1 MKKPLVLMILDGFG
15 IAPTDGNAIAA
26 AKKPNLDKIFAEN
39 PHTQIGAS
47 GMDVGLPDGQM
58 GNSEVGH
65 TNIGAGRIVYQELTR
80 ITKSAQD
87 GDMDKNPALVKAM
100 ENAKNN
106 GKALHFMGLLSDGGV
121 HSHNSHLYALLEMAK
136 RMGLEKVFVHCFM
149 DGRDV
154 PPSSGKDYVAQLL
167 KKMEEIGVGKV
178 ATVMGRYYAMDR
190 DNRWERVEKAYAA
203 MVYGEGEHADCPL
216 CAMQNSYDKEVTDEF
231 VIPTVCKGAEPISEG
246 DSVIFYNFRPDRAR
260 EITRTLVDPD
270 FTGFERKKGFFP
282 LTYVCMTQYDAT
294 MPNVDVAYKPE
305 SLDNTFGE
313 YISNKGLTQLRI
325 AETEKYAHVTFF
337 FNGGVEKQYPGEDRI
352 LVKSPAVATY
362 DLQPEMS
369 AYEVTDKMVEAV
381 KSGKYD
387 ALILNYANCDMVGHT
402 GVFEAAVKAVEAVD
416 TCVGRVV
423 EAVKEM
429 GGCVLLTADHGN
441 ADRMVDTDGSPF
453 TAHTTN
459 PVPFCV
465 INHPCELREGGRL
478 ADIAPTMLKILGLP
492 QPAEMTGE
500 SIIK

>member
-15 IAPTDGNAIAA
+15 IAPTEGNAIAA
-26 AKKPNLDKIFAEN
+26 ANKPNLDKIFAEN

-87 GDMDKNPALVKAM
+87 GDMDKNEALLKAM
-100 ENAKNN
+100 NNAKDN

-121 HSHNSHLYALLEMAK
+121 HSHNTHLYALLEMAK
-136 RMGLEKVFVHCFM
+136 RVGVEKVFVHCFM
-149 DGRDV
+149 DGLDV
-154 PPSSGKDYVAQLL
+154 PPSSGKDYVKELMDKL
-167 KKMEEIGVGKV
+167 EEIGVGKI

-203 MVYGEGEHADCPL
+203 MVYGEGEQAECPL
-216 CAMQNSYDKEVTDEF
+216 CAMQNSYDKEVADEF
-231 VIPTVCKGAEPISEG
+231 VVPTVVKGAEPISQG

-294 MPNVDVAYKPE
+294 MPNVEVAYKPE
-305 SLDNTFGE
+305 SLVNTFGE

-441 ADRMVDTDGSPF
+441 ADKMVDTDGEPF

-465 INHPCELREGGRL
+465 INHPCQLREGGRL
-478 ADIAPTMLKILGLP
+478 ADIAPTMLKVLGLP

-500 SIIK
+500 SIIP